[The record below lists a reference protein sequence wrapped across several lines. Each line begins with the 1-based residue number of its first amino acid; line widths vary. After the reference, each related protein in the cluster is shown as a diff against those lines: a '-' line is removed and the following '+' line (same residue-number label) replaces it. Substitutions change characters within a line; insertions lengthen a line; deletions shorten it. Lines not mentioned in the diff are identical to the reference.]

1 MNVGKV
7 FLVGTG
13 PGDVKLITVKGL
25 ECIKNADAVVYDRL
39 INTRLL
45 SFAVPGA
52 ELIYVGK
59 APDRHTLKQEEINR
73 VLIDEAKK
81 GKVVVR
87 LKGGDPF
94 VFGRGGEEAQALQ
107 KEGIPFEIV
116 PGITSAIAVPAYAGI
131 PVTHRDFTSTFT
143 VITGHEDPNKVE
155 SSINWDRLAADPG
168 TLIFLMGVNNLPQ
181 IVDKLINAGKDGGTP
196 TALVSRG
203 TRPEQKVVSGELA
216 TIVEEVK
223 KNNLTS
229 PAVIIVGEVVKL
241 REKIMWF
248 ESKPLFGKR
257 VLVTRS
263 REQAGVLSE
272 KIEQLGGE
280 ALEFP
285 AISIKPPGTYDPL
298 DAAIRKS
305 GSYDWIIF
313 TSVNGVRFFFERVRQ
328 LKVDIRSLGKT
339 KICAIGPKTAEALEE
354 KGIIVEMIPEKFCAE
369 AIIEKLGKKLKPGQK
384 VLLPRADLARPILV
398 TSLQG
403 MGAEVEEVIAY
414 RTTFASVDD
423 THIQKVI
430 QNKGLDVITFTSSS
444 TVQNFVSLLGKEQVG
459 LLKDVTIACI
469 GPITAE
475 TAASLGLKVDVTAV
489 DYTIDGLVEALVDY
503 FKK

>member
-1 MNVGKV
+1 
-7 FLVGTG
+7 
-13 PGDVKLITVKGL
+13 
-25 ECIKNADAVVYDRL
+25 
-39 INTRLL
+39 
-45 SFAVPGA
+45 
-52 ELIYVGK
+52 
-59 APDRHTLKQEEINR
+59 
-73 VLIDEAKK
+73 
-81 GKVVVR
+81 
-87 LKGGDPF
+87 
-94 VFGRGGEEAQALQ
+94 
-107 KEGIPFEIV
+107 
-116 PGITSAIAVPAYAGI
+116 
-131 PVTHRDFTSTFT
+131 
-143 VITGHEDPNKVE
+143 
-155 SSINWDRLAADPG
+155 
-168 TLIFLMGVNNLPQ
+168 
-181 IVDKLINAGKDGGTP
+181 
-196 TALVSRG
+196 
-203 TRPEQKVVSGELA
+203 
-216 TIVEEVK
+216 
-223 KNNLTS
+223 
-229 PAVIIVGEVVKL
+229 
-241 REKIMWF
+241 
-248 ESKPLFGKR
+248 
-257 VLVTRS
+257 
-263 REQAGVLSE
+263 
-272 KIEQLGGE
+272 
-280 ALEFP
+280 
-285 AISIKPPGTYDPL
+285 
-298 DAAIRKS
+298 
-305 GSYDWIIF
+305 
-313 TSVNGVRFFFERVRQ
+313 
-328 LKVDIRSLGKT
+328 LGKT